1 MNVVITEVSYFRK
14 YFIISYE
21 STTTTLYNFYDT
33 SFVSYRKGQATVRVQ
48 YV

>member
-1 MNVVITEVSYFRK
+1 MNVVITEVLYYFVRK
-14 YFIISYE
+14 YNYSI
-21 STTTTLYNFYDT
+21 LYNFYDT

>member
-1 MNVVITEVSYFRK
+1 MNVVITEVLYYFVRK
-14 YFIISYE
+14 YNYSRAI
-21 STTTTLYNFYDT
+21 LYNFYDT